1 MVAPTRMRRYL
12 WPIGA
17 ALAAG
22 FIVVLAF
29 HGSRPEP
36 GLARFEAAG
45 VLSDCQLRQVVAVQV
60 RAAAW
65 RREYRRDAEGGW
77 RLEFSDEAVAADVAE
92 QIELGLKLLHNS
104 APQRTDLDNAQLDE
118 FGLQPPRVT
127 VVVAA
132 ANGASRTIEFG
143 GANPLGLERYAR
155 IDGKRDIMLLPSFVA
170 GAWEPLALPR

>member
-1 MVAPTRMRRYL
+1 MVAPTGVRRYL

-17 ALAAG
+17 VLAAG
-22 FIVVLAF
+22 FIGALAF

-45 VLSDCQLRQVVAVQV
+45 VLSDWQLREVVAVEV
-60 RAAAW
+60 NAAA
-65 RREYRRDAEGGW
+65 RRRAYRRDADGGW
-77 RLEFSDEAVAADVAE
+77 RLESSDEVVAANLAE

-104 APQRTDLDNAQLDE
+104 APQRTDLDSAQLTE
-118 FGLQPPRVT
+118 FGLQPPRLT

-155 IDGKRDIMLLPSFVA
+155 IDGQRDIMLLPSFVVD
-170 GAWEPLALPR
+170 AWEPVASPR